1 MKYQK
6 EVLGFVGINFQ
17 HFCSFKGGRPKKV
30 YSQKL
35 GSNPSWRQI
44 STLQDSAV
52 PFPLC
57 SNVGFHTLFT
67 LRKIEWNLSV
77 LKRIVKKKKSKTQY
91 LPCKQLRLAA
101 ARVGRYCDGFKEWR
115 ICLPGLHHYRLVCVL
130 SSGVVSAGVTPW
142 LALGKF
148 SSIFKTECRWF
159 SVIYGAGGK
168 GLKCTVSLIYSSLAL
183 VVGDQTWQLV
193 EMVFGYLSSVFL
205 RLIAT
210 SLQGSNVAMINNFK
224 TT

>member
-57 SNVGFHTLFT
+57 SNVEFHTLFT
-67 LRKIEWNLSV
+67 LQKIEWNLSV

-159 SVIYGAGGK
+159 SVIYGPAGGSVEF
-168 GLKCTVSLIYSSLAL
+168 LSFTLHLPWWL
-183 VVGDQTWQLV
+183 V
-193 EMVFGYLSSVFL
+193 
-205 RLIAT
+205 IKH
-210 SLQGSNVAMINNFK
+210 GSW
-224 TT
+224 